1 MKAPSTG
8 RAPSTSDDMTVNLLL
23 GAAAAAFT
31 IAALFYTPAAF
42 FAYLTNQA
50 PPEFSLARLVVLFKN
65 PAHPNVAWQV
75 TNLPTHIYWILFCT
89 LLALICVLVAVG
101 AMIWKKAGR
110 PQSKQWD
117 PHRQPGLATLQDL
130 SQQLTGKAIVKTGAY
145 TRPGLNNPRPEDVG
159 YAIGKSQG
167 QAIYMS
173 IEDSMILLGPARSG
187 KGRGFVLPMLK
198 QAPGAVVSTSVRA
211 ENMEKTMKARTA
223 KDSPIAVFTTDPA
236 LVPQGMSVQKWSL
249 TGGCENPE
257 TALRR
262 AEALCANSSKGV
274 ENASFWSTLGQKIIA
289 PLLHAAAIAG
299 GGTPLLATWASSP
312 TNAQAAIEIL
322 TASPLA
328 ADGWARNL
336 AASLQGQDPR
346 TLSNV
351 WAQLE
356 ITITKP
362 LMSPAIMNAVSP
374 ALGEALNVE
383 DFIRRRG
390 TLYIIDDSG
399 GLAAAFIA
407 ALVED
412 FYLTARQIAN
422 ASPSGRLEPPMF
434 FSLDEVA
441 NIATLPSLGHM
452 ISAGGG
458 SGITTCAVLQSLSQ
472 AREKWGTDTGQAIW
486 QAATSRIILGGVVDS
501 KDLEEISKLTGQRNV
516 TDQTQQISEKT
527 KTRSYSV
534 KQETVLTAA
543 QVRALPYGTAVLLT
557 RAIPPVLLDT
567 WAVMKP

>member
-1 MKAPSTG
+1 
-8 RAPSTSDDMTVNLLL
+8 
-23 GAAAAAFT
+23 
-31 IAALFYTPAAF
+31 
-42 FAYLTNQA
+42 
-50 PPEFSLARLVVLFKN
+50 
-65 PAHPNVAWQV
+65 
-75 TNLPTHIYWILFCT
+75 
-89 LLALICVLVAVG
+89 
-101 AMIWKKAGR
+101 
-110 PQSKQWD
+110 
-117 PHRQPGLATLQDL
+117 
-130 SQQLTGKAIVKTGAY
+130 
-145 TRPGLNNPRPEDVG
+145 
-159 YAIGKSQG
+159 
-167 QAIYMS
+167 
-173 IEDSMILLGPARSG
+173 
-187 KGRGFVLPMLK
+187 
-198 QAPGAVVSTSVRA
+198 
-211 ENMEKTMKARTA
+211 
-223 KDSPIAVFTTDPA
+223 
-236 LVPQGMSVQKWSL
+236 
-249 TGGCENPE
+249 
-257 TALRR
+257 
-262 AEALCANSSKGV
+262 
-274 ENASFWSTLGQKIIA
+274 
-289 PLLHAAAIAG
+289 
-299 GGTPLLATWASSP
+299 
-312 TNAQAAIEIL
+312 
-322 TASPLA
+322 
-328 ADGWARNL
+328 
-336 AASLQGQDPR
+336 
-346 TLSNV
+346 
-351 WAQLE
+351 
-356 ITITKP
+356 
-362 LMSPAIMNAVSP
+362 MNAVSP
-374 ALGEALNVE
+374 APGEALNVE